1 MNRTTVDRTRI
12 DTMVT
17 RTGTALGR
25 SESGSKIMMA
35 ALKSLIYGNLEDPTV
50 LYLMFG
56 QKEGLV

>member
-1 MNRTTVDRTRI
+1 
-12 DTMVT
+12 MVT